1 MRSDDG
7 QRGFRVHVR
16 LPGPLV
22 SHRQAEKAP
31 LLGSGFV
38 VYIQQMD
45 RWIDSLVKLLST
57 ILSFQELIMD
67 LFLLVGLASIISAVY
82 VLLLLFSLT
91 ARSLFLKKIGLIPCA
106 DGVAPC
112 AKMNGMR
119 RGRRFAWVARVS
131 PLHLFIFLH
140 VDQLASC

>member
-38 VYIQQMD
+38 VYVQQMD

-91 ARSLFLKKIGLIPCA
+91 ARSLFFKKNWFNSMCRWGCS
-106 DGVAPC
+106 VRQNERN
-112 AKMNGMR
+112 AKRTTFRLGSQSQS
-119 RGRRFAWVARVS
+119 FA
-131 PLHLFIFLH
+131 FIYFLACRS
-140 VDQLASC
+140 AS